1 MPTTS
6 LTFLQEVLVLVE
18 VVYQLP
24 YSAMTSTLA
33 REVVS
38 GRTSADRNPAQD
50 LGKTAILAPKQ
61 TSET

>member
-1 MPTTS
+1 
-6 LTFLQEVLVLVE
+6 LVLVE
-18 VVYQLP
+18 VAYQLP

-38 GRTSADRNPAQD
+38 GRTSADRNPARD
-50 LGKTAILAPKQ
+50 LGKTAILALKQ